1 MPLFSKNPW
10 PNRGLG
16 QKAGMFCLS
25 DVRND
30 DLPLLRPIYIHSRN
44 VAKRS
49 LYATSP
55 ASSKMV
61 SLISAT
67 QVFSRF
73 EPASKKPT
81 ETRFQA
87 WTPVFRQ
94 KYSTCRQK
102 YFACINLGV
111 SCKDGGH
118 NAGAGRATGDGVE
131 RWVEPRVWWRLKG
144 WCPTE
149 GSFTD
154 AAFSIGPIQ
163 NARLRRTE
171 ASLWRTTRL

>member
-16 QKAGMFCLS
+16 QKAEMFCLS
-25 DVRND
+25 DVCND
-30 DLPLLRPIYIHSRN
+30 DLSLLRPIYIHSSN
-44 VAKRS
+44 TAKRS
-49 LYATSP
+49 LYPISP
-55 ASSKMV
+55 ASSEMV

-73 EPASKKPT
+73 EPASKRPT

-87 WTPVFRQ
+87 WTPVF
-94 KYSTCRQK
+94 RQK

-118 NAGAGRATGDGVE
+118 NAGAGRATGNEVE

-149 GSFTD
+149 RSFTD